1 MVKSVARFTPFARGR
16 IVGKA
21 EEGASRQRIR
31 KEVLKKDGR
40 RATLQAIGGV
50 LKHARADSA
59 WQGRDSA
66 AGGRPQE
73 LDDGEVRKLMKVVHE
88 EVGLAKLTIPYLKKR
103 LPFLR
108 RLSKECLRQALKR
121 LGFSRR
127 LRRGKAA
134 IAKKY
139 KPARLDWS
147 AWVRKQPQKDLNRYA
162 YVDGTG
168 FYLARTAEE
177 KQDKGRA
184 CLGKFCYR
192 LSTGEDSLEQG

>member
-88 EVGLAKLTIPYLKKR
+88 EVGLAKLTIPYLK
-103 LPFLR
+103 
-108 RLSKECLRQALKR
+108 SK
-121 LGFSRR
+121 
-127 LRRGKAA
+127 
-134 IAKKY
+134 
-139 KPARLDWS
+139 
-147 AWVRKQPQKDLNRYA
+147 
-162 YVDGTG
+162 
-168 FYLARTAEE
+168 
-177 KQDKGRA
+177 
-184 CLGKFCYR
+184 
-192 LSTGEDSLEQG
+192 